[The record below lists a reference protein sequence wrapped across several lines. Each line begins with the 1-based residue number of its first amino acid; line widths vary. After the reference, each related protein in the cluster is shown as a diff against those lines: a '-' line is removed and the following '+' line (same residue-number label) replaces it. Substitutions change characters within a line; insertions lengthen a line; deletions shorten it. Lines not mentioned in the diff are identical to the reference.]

1 MVSRIEQ
8 KNMLLQSYKNL
19 KNLKDLEFVEEQDFL
34 RILNQMSELVPECDY
49 NNNICKGQ
57 LKFKKYQLK
66 RKLREE
72 RERAMGQYVLHR
84 GSFL

>member
-19 KNLKDLEFVEEQDFL
+19 KNLKDLELIEEQDFL
-34 RILNQMSELVPECDY
+34 NILNQMSELIQECDY
-49 NNNICKGQ
+49 NNDKCKGQ

-72 RERAMGQYVLHR
+72 REQAMGQYVLHR